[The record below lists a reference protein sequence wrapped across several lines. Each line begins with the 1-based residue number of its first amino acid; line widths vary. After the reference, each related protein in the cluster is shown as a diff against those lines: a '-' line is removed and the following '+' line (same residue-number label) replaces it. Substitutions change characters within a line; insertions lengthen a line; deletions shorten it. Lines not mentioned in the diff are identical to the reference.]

1 MGYCKSLQRLL
12 DVYTVLQNQEMTMSA
27 ADYRE
32 TFKPRPD
39 RLPRWLWRLWAW
51 F

>member
-1 MGYCKSLQRLL
+1 MHPPDRLRAYRH
-12 DVYTVLQNQEMTMSA
+12 VYQPQ
-27 ADYRE
+27 
-32 TFKPRPD
+32 PD